1 GERLVT
7 AFGEVKA
14 VFDPE
19 NRMNPGKVTGPNPG
33 DGQLRLGPGWRPAT
47 PDTHFGYPDDDHSF
61 TRAVMRCVGIG
72 NCRGH
77 HGAVMCPSYRAT
89 KEEEHS
95 TRGRARLL
103 FEMLD
108 GHPDSA
114 VTDGWRST
122 EVHDALDLCLA
133 CKGCKSDC
141 PTGVDMATLKA
152 EFLAHHYAGR
162 PRPAAHYSMGWL
174 PV

>member
-1 GERLVT
+1 
-7 AFGEVKA
+7 
-14 VFDPE
+14 
-19 NRMNPGKVTGPNPG
+19 
-33 DGQLRLGPGWRPAT
+33 GWRPAT
-47 PDTHFGYPDDDHSF
+47 PATRFGYPHDDHSF

-72 NCRGH
+72 NCRSHRG
-77 HGAVMCPSYRAT
+77 GVMCPSYRAT
-89 KEEEHS
+89 REEEHS

-108 GHPDSA
+108 GHADSA

-122 EVHDALDLCLA
+122 EVRDALDLCLA

-152 EFLAHHYAGR
+152 EFLDHHYAGR
-162 PRPAAHYSMGWL
+162 PRPAAHYSLGWL
-174 PV
+174 P